1 MEATLT
7 FLGGASEV
15 GRVGVLLEGDAG
27 RLLLDYGIQPD
38 DPPRFPALAP
48 DIDALLLTHAHLD
61 HCGLAPEVAN
71 RGTPIVSTP
80 ATRDLAVRMA
90 EDTLRVSE
98 SEGYP
103 APFPKAAIG
112 ELLRQPHS
120 LVPGRSAFHG
130 GFEFNIR
137 NAGHIPGAGMFHF
150 PELGFLFTGD
160 IHTVDTGLTRA
171 AQPLKCRT
179 LAIESTYSGRE
190 HPEREEVVDDL
201 LSAIDAIVSRGGRV
215 ILPAFGLGR
224 SQELLM
230 LLAGQGYE
238 VWLDGMGRDIARILQ
253 KHPGALRN
261 VGGLN
266 HALKQTRF
274 VRHWRMRE
282 QALRGD
288 VIVTTA
294 GMLSGGPVMHYMQEL
309 RHDEKS
315 ALFLTGFQVPGTN
328 GHQLLETGRMR
339 MERDSESPAFR
350 VDCEVAQ
357 FSLSGHAGHAQL
369 LEFIRACDPE
379 RVILYHGDDRQPLA
393 DDLDCEVILPEEGV
407 PIQLSSSS

>member
-1 MEATLT
+1 MKATLT

-112 ELLRQPHS
+112 ELLRQHHS

-266 HALKQTRF
+266 HALKQTHF
-274 VRHWRMRE
+274 VRH
-282 QALRGD
+282 
-288 VIVTTA
+288 
-294 GMLSGGPVMHYMQEL
+294 
-309 RHDEKS
+309 
-315 ALFLTGFQVPGTN
+315 
-328 GHQLLETGRMR
+328 
-339 MERDSESPAFR
+339 
-350 VDCEVAQ
+350 
-357 FSLSGHAGHAQL
+357 
-369 LEFIRACDPE
+369 
-379 RVILYHGDDRQPLA
+379 
-393 DDLDCEVILPEEGV
+393 
-407 PIQLSSSS
+407 

>member
-38 DPPRFPALAP
+38 DPPRFPAPAP

-112 ELLRQPHS
+112 ELLRQHRS

-137 NAGHIPGAGMFHF
+137 NAGHIPGAAMFHF
-150 PELGFLFTGD
+150 PELDFLFTGD
-160 IHTVDTGLTRA
+160 LHTVDTGLTRA
-171 AQPLKCRT
+171 AQPVKCRT

-274 VRHWRMRE
+274 VRHWRLRE
-282 QALRGD
+282 QALRGRRRGGRIAWPIAPGLGPGSEGIRRFKFD
-288 VIVTTA
+288 PPHHLSAREPAPACRTTMPKTKTTTSRKLRSASGSRSATVRRNAATAATATA
-294 GMLSGGPVMHYMQEL
+294 GG
-309 RHDEKS
+309 
-315 ALFLTGFQVPGTN
+315 A
-328 GHQLLETGRMR
+328 GRATAEAAR
-339 MERDSESPAFR
+339 PRPR
-350 VDCEVAQ
+350 
-357 FSLSGHAGHAQL
+357 
-369 LEFIRACDPE
+369 
-379 RVILYHGDDRQPLA
+379 
-393 DDLDCEVILPEEGV
+393 
-407 PIQLSSSS
+407 